1 MYIYI
6 YIYIYI
12 HTPAPLSKPSQK
24 IIQDSNNNQ
33 MESKNLQK
41 SSIYKGGPQ
50 TKQVKNVLEFI
61 QKTMETLSTY
71 ES

>member
-1 MYIYI
+1 
-6 YIYIYI
+6 
-12 HTPAPLSKPSQK
+12 
-24 IIQDSNNNQ
+24 

-41 SSIYKGGPQ
+41 SSIYKGGTQ